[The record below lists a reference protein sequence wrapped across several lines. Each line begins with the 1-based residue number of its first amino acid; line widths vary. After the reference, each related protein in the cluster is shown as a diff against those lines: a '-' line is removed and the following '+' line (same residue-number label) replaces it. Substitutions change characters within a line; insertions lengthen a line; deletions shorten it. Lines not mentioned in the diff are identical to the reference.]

1 MQNRRFIF
9 FIIGSIAILIGNMLL
24 WSKLNPPP
32 PHPPADQKKSQPV
45 AAKDKDAGEKAK
57 AEPEK
62 GADQNPVVENAP
74 ANAPAGAAEAQE
86 PATAWFTL
94 GSADIDEKNNPYKLL
109 VTLTNKGAAVERI
122 ELSSPNFRDLENR
135 SGYLGHLAA
144 ENSPDGVKVN
154 IVAPGTPAAEAKL
167 QTGDIITG
175 INGKPIDNADALATA
190 LKDTSPNQKIE
201 IAVNRDGQPQ
211 TLSATL
217 GRRPL
222 EVVRPEVFTQDMQI
236 PEPLDVV
243 AGSQHDPFSFLLTLW
258 QIDKKAARRRCRH

>member
-1 MQNRRFIF
+1 

-32 PHPPADQKKSQPV
+32 PNPPADQKKSQPL
-45 AAKDKDAGEKAK
+45 ADKDKDAGEKAK

-62 GADQNPVVENAP
+62 PADQNPAAKNAP
-74 ANAPAGAAEAQE
+74 ANAPVAAANEAPE

-94 GSADIDEKNNPYKLL
+94 GSADTGDNNPYKLL

-122 ELSSPNFRDLENR
+122 ELSSPHYRDLENR

-167 QTGDIITG
+167 QTG
-175 INGKPIDNADALATA
+175 
-190 LKDTSPNQKIE
+190 
-201 IAVNRDGQPQ
+201 
-211 TLSATL
+211 
-217 GRRPL
+217 
-222 EVVRPEVFTQDMQI
+222 
-236 PEPLDVV
+236 
-243 AGSQHDPFSFLLTLW
+243 
-258 QIDKKAARRRCRH
+258 